1 MSFSNNSSSS
11 NILYPVYSALE
22 EIISQEEAPS
32 MIVDW
37 PDEYLASFINIG
49 TTKCDNFSVLVGF
62 KGGLSA
68 SRCERWWKAL
78 HFFD

>member
-32 MIVDW
+32 MIV
-37 PDEYLASFINIG
+37 E
-49 TTKCDNFSVLVGF
+49 
-62 KGGLSA
+62 
-68 SRCERWWKAL
+68 
-78 HFFD
+78 